1 MALFTTRKWLVYE
14 QERIEPAKPAR
25 EHASSIDGEIQTRYP
40 DANFSNHQIWNIY
53 TRGYVSR

>member
-1 MALFTTRKWLVYE
+1 MYSRGNIN
-14 QERIEPAKPAR
+14 QECIKPAR
-25 EHASSIDGEIQTRYP
+25 EHASSIDGEIQTRQP